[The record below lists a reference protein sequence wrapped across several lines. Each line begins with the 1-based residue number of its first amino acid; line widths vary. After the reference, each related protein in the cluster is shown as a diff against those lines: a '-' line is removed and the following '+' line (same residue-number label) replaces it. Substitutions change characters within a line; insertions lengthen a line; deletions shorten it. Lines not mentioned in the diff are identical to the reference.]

1 MTGQSHTTEES
12 GAKAA
17 AYATLYRADGTHC
30 DLRLSDVAP
39 SERDDDLLW
48 IDIAGSAPDLL
59 RDVSERLQLP
69 EDAVRHLS
77 QLGTTPLLRRY
88 GDYIVAH
95 VQVVAAAHR
104 LEFDATVLGIAAGH
118 NIVIT
123 NHPQP
128 VEFIDAIRKREQGE
142 NRLGHLNA
150 RSFVAALLDWQL
162 DTYHDAVASFE
173 CSVERLEEAVLD
185 GRQKECTA
193 DLVHMRRG
201 ASQLRRLLAPHRVI
215 FSGLSRPDF
224 QPDDNNALVEQFR
237 RLEAHFQLA
246 MDAVENA
253 RELVIGSF
261 GVFSNQVALRTNDS
275 MRLLTFATVVI
286 GAQAVIAGTLGMN
299 FKAGLFDSPWGFW
312 VALCG
317 MTFVTVLAVW
327 WGRRKNWI

>member
-1 MTGQSHTTEES
+1 MESQSSVTEEAA
-12 GAKAA
+12 GKPA
-17 AYATLYRADGTHC
+17 AYAVLYRADGSHREIRTS
-30 DLRLSDVAP
+30 DLAP
-39 SERDDDLLW
+39 PDRDDDLLW
-48 IDIAGSAPDLL
+48 IDLDASGADALGN
-59 RDVSERLQLP
+59 VSEGLQLP

-77 QLGTTPLLRRY
+77 ELGSKPLLRRY
-88 GDYIVAH
+88 GDFIV
-95 VQVVAAAHR
+95 VQALVVTPADS
-104 LEFDATVLGIAAGH
+104 LQFDATVLGIAAGQ

-123 NHPQP
+123 VHDQT
-128 VEFIDAIRKREQGE
+128 VGFIDSIRKREQGV

-185 GRQKECTA
+185 GRQKECTG
-193 DLVHMRRG
+193 DLVQMRRG
-201 ASQLRRLLAPHRVI
+201 ASRLRQLLAPHRVV

-224 QPDDNNALVEQFR
+224 QPDDDKELVEQFR
-237 RLEAHFQLA
+237 RLETHFQNA

-299 FKAGLFDSPWGFW
+299 FKASLFDSPWGFW
-312 VALCG
+312 VAIGG
-317 MTFVTVLAVW
+317 MTLVTGLAVW
-327 WGRRKNWI
+327 WGRRKDWI